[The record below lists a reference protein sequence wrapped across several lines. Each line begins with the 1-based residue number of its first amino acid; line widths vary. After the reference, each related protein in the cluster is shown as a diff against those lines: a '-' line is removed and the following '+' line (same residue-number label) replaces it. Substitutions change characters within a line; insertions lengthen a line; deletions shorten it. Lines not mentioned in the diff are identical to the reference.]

1 MNIDGLQE
9 LTLSRTT
16 SRTKPDPTQ
25 SMQSINWK
33 NEWFPIED
41 ATYLNF
47 AAHAAIPRMALNA
60 VRASVAAKSQPH
72 IVDDQSF
79 FSVARSLRQTLAT
92 LIGASRDDIALMSGA
107 GAGLATIAYAL
118 KWSAGDEVIIAGGEF
133 PAHYA
138 TWKPMEAREGIK
150 LQITHPQGQF
160 IQCSDLIAAMT
171 PRTRVISVS
180 HVRFDDGSML
190 DASSLSAAC
199 KRNGTLLVLDVS
211 QSCGAIPMDVRSL
224 GADFIVCAGYK
235 YLLGPFG
242 TGFLWMKP
250 QNADLLRPGPYNWL
264 SQDVES
270 FTRLNFVD
278 PGPAR
283 TLSRWDAAET
293 SSLYNFNITVM
304 EASLKFVLNASP
316 TVIHDHNQ
324 ALISYLFERLPD
336 GYRLASPRQAA
347 QRGVFG
353 CIEVDS
359 RSNTES
365 VYQTLRDER
374 FVVALREGRIRV
386 APHLLNS
393 TQDIDRLLVSLSRAW
408 KGLTHVDH

>member
-1 MNIDGLQE
+1 MA
-9 LTLSRTT
+9 
-16 SRTKPDPTQ
+16 
-25 SMQSINWK
+25 MQSIDWK

-47 AAHAAIPRMALNA
+47 AAHAAIPRVALNA
-60 VRASVAAKSQPH
+60 VQASIAAKSRPH

-92 LIGASRDDIALMSGA
+92 LIGASQDDIALTSGA

-118 KWSAGDEVIIAGGEF
+118 KWSAGDQVIIAGGEF

-150 LQITHPQGQF
+150 VQIAHPQGQF
-160 IQCSDLIAAMT
+160 IQSGDLIAAMT
-171 PRTRVISVS
+171 PRTRAISVS
-180 HVRFDDGSML
+180 HVRFDDGSIL
-190 DASSLSAAC
+190 DASSLATAC

-211 QSCGAIPMDVRSL
+211 QSSGAIPMDVRSL

-242 TGFLWMKP
+242 TGFLWAKP

-264 SQDVES
+264 SQEVES
-270 FTRLNFVD
+270 FARLNYVD
-278 PGPAR
+278 PRPAR
-283 TLSRWDAAET
+283 TLSRWDAAEA
-293 SSLYNFNITVM
+293 SSLYNFNLTVM
-304 EASLKFVLNASP
+304 EASTKFVLNATP
-316 TVIHDHNQ
+316 TVIHNHSQ

-336 GYRLASPRQAA
+336 GYQLASPQQAS

-353 CIEVDS
+353 CIEGDD

-365 VYQTLRDER
+365 LYQTLRDER
-374 FVVALREGRIRV
+374 FVVALRTGKIRV
-386 APHLLNS
+386 APHLLNA
-393 TQDIDRLLVSLSRAW
+393 TQDIDRLLVVMEKARKEAR
-408 KGLTHVDH
+408 HVRH

>member
-1 MNIDGLQE
+1 MAM
-9 LTLSRTT
+9 R
-16 SRTKPDPTQ
+16 
-25 SMQSINWK
+25 SINWK
-33 NEWFPIED
+33 NEWLPIED

-47 AAHAAIPRMALNA
+47 AAHAAIPRVALNA
-60 VRASVAAKSQPH
+60 VQASIAAKTRPH

-92 LIGASRDDIALMSGA
+92 LIGASRDDIALTSGA

-118 KWSAGDEVIIAGGEF
+118 KWSAGDEVIIARGEF

-150 LQITHPQGQF
+150 VHVTHPRGQF
-160 IQCSDLIAAMT
+160 IQSGDLIAAMT

-180 HVRFDDGSML
+180 HVRFDDGSIL
-190 DASSLSAAC
+190 DASSLSGAC
-199 KRNGTLLVLDVS
+199 KSNGTLLVLDVS

-242 TGFLWMKP
+242 SGFLWMQP
-250 QNADLLRPGPYNWL
+250 RNADLLRPGPYNWL

-270 FTRLNFVD
+270 FARLNFVD

-283 TLSRWDAAET
+283 TLSRWDAAES
-293 SSLYNFNITVM
+293 SSLYNFNITVL
-304 EASLKFVLNASP
+304 EASSKFVLNATP
-316 TVIHDHNQ
+316 TLIHDHNQ

-336 GYRLASPRQAA
+336 GYRLASPRQAW

-353 CIEVDS
+353 CIEADN

-365 VYQTLRDER
+365 VYQSLRDGG

-393 TQDIDRLLVSLSRAW
+393 TQDIDRLLISLAKAW
-408 KGLTHVDH
+408 KGLTHVEH

>member
-1 MNIDGLQE
+1 MIRKQPID
-9 LTLSRTT
+9 
-16 SRTKPDPTQ
+16 
-25 SMQSINWK
+25 WK
-33 NEWFPIED
+33 DEWYPIED

-47 AAHAAIPRMALNA
+47 AAHAAIPRVALNA
-60 VRASVAAKSQPH
+60 VQASVAAKRRPH

-92 LIGASRDDIALMSGA
+92 LIGASEDDIALTSGA

-150 LQITHPQGQF
+150 VQITHPQVQF
-160 IQCSDLIAAMT
+160 MQSGDLIAAMT

-180 HVRFDDGSML
+180 HVRFDDGSIL
-190 DASSLSAAC
+190 DASSLAAAC

-235 YLLGPFG
+235 YLLSPWG
-242 TGFLWMKP
+242 TGFLWAKP
-250 QNADLLRPGPYNWL
+250 ENADLLRPGPYNWL

-270 FTRLNFVD
+270 FARLNYVD
-278 PGPAR
+278 PRPAR
-283 TLSRWDAAET
+283 TLSRWDTAQA
-293 SSLYNFNITVM
+293 SSIYNFNLTVM
-304 EASLKFVLNASP
+304 EASARFVLNATP
-316 TVIHDHNQ
+316 ALIHDHNQ
-324 ALISYLFERLPD
+324 SLISYFFERLPD
-336 GYRLASPRQAA
+336 GYRLASPRQASH
-347 QRGVFG
+347 RGVFG
-353 CIEVDS
+353 CIEVGS
-359 RSNTES
+359 RSDTES
-365 VYQTLRDER
+365 LYQTLRDEQ
-374 FVVALREGRIRV
+374 FVVALREGKIRV

-393 TQDIDRLLVSLSRAW
+393 TQDMDRLLVSLAKAR
-408 KGLTHVDH
+408 KGVTHVDH